1 MPLLKVKGQEDY
13 ELVCGAKD
21 MEYILDKHLGKEVAE
36 FYRNQIEELTDLI
49 NEMGLYIPKDNDED
63 SDTRDL
69 LIEASEVCKINEL
82 GV

>member
-1 MPLLKVKGQEDY
+1 MPLLKVKGQVDY

-21 MEYILDKHLGKEVAE
+21 MEYIIDKHLGREVAD

-49 NEMGLYIPKDNDED
+49 NELTLYVPKDDED
-63 SDTRDL
+63 EGRGL

-82 GV
+82 